1 MGISGLLPLLA
12 PISRPVH
19 LRDLAGAHFPL
30 RPITVVSLSLTAFS
44 RASDCC
50 RCICLAASRRRTES
64 REKALQEISHGNK
77 AKAMELFQQ
86 SVDITPNMALELIK
100 ILRQKNIEFVVAP
113 YEADAQLTYL
123 EKINY
128 VDAILTEDSDLLV
141 FGSQRVIFKLD
152 ATGNAV
158 EILATDFPKLKL
170 MKRGWSFERFREACI
185 LSGCDYLPSLKG
197 VGLKKAL
204 DAVAL
209 TGSAEKTLRMWKTL
223 GRTMNAPPWRKDYDL
238 DFQEAEFTFLY
249 QRVYDPDKKYLV
261 HLNTPSGMSTSDLK
275 DMARFLGPEISPE
288 KAEGIATGFLNPFT
302 LKPYSNDD
310 SYDFDEDR
318 HNSVTAERIQCSK
331 PNATVFQ
338 ADLSSS
344 TKILHLSVGSS
355 QQPKFM
361 LRATESASRF
371 FQSHSRVK
379 EHCHEPDEQPRPS
392 ISPNRRKQP
401 LSERASAETNVTSS
415 VNLSRFQS
423 KESCDGFSY
432 HHSIVKKVTAP
443 ITIDNEADLHIEKI
457 SDFGCSTKRQKF
469 ETVDGCD
476 GKIESMDGPSMV
488 SDAIYLEWSSKSSD
502 EKR

>member
-1 MGISGLLPLLA
+1 MYRSYVGFCLKRISLLQQFN
-12 PISRPVH
+12 ITPV
-19 LRDLAGAHFPL
+19 LVFDGGCLPMKY
-30 RPITVVSLSLTAFS
+30 LTEKD
-44 RASDCC
+44 R
-50 RCICLAASRRRTES
+50 RRRRTES

-318 HNSVTAERIQCSK
+318 HNSVTAESRDSMLK
-331 PNATVFQ
+331 
-338 ADLSSS
+338 
-344 TKILHLSVGSS
+344 TKCDSFS
-355 QQPKFM
+355 
-361 LRATESASRF
+361 SRF
-371 FQSHSRVK
+371 
-379 EHCHEPDEQPRPS
+379 
-392 ISPNRRKQP
+392 I
-401 LSERASAETNVTSS
+401 L
-415 VNLSRFQS
+415 
-423 KESCDGFSY
+423 
-432 HHSIVKKVTAP
+432 
-443 ITIDNEADLHIEKI
+443 
-457 SDFGCSTKRQKF
+457 
-469 ETVDGCD
+469 
-476 GKIESMDGPSMV
+476 
-488 SDAIYLEWSSKSSD
+488 
-502 EKR
+502 